1 MTLIDLDKKSGVVST
16 KCEIAGIDF
25 YEAFSNESTL
35 RTALS
40 ALQRGPIR
48 FRRDNVI
55 ACEGDAADYLFLVV
69 SGVVRHCK
77 TFENG
82 TRNIVAFYLPGD
94 LFGWSDANHGLSV
107 EAAADAMVMFIK
119 RAGLLSIASQESR
132 VASFLLATTTNDLQ
146 RSFEHSLLM
155 NKSATCRVGTFLAD
169 LWRRS
174 GKLKYLDLPVSHKDI
189 ADYLGLT
196 IETVSRT
203 ITAMERSGLISRVSA
218 RRLIMRNEMALER
231 LSSENLICYRGE

>member
-1 MTLIDLDKKSGVVST
+1 MTCAELKGTSVVASNG
-16 KCEIAGIDF
+16 KRIAGAIEFPEIFGNKD
-25 YEAFSNESTL
+25 
-35 RTALS
+35 ALKRALV

-55 ACEGDAADYLFLVV
+55 ACEGEAADYLFFVV

-77 TFENG
+77 TFESG
-82 TRNIVAFYLPGD
+82 VRNIVAFYLPGD
-94 LFGWSDANHGLSV
+94 LFGWNDDALSV
-107 EAAADAMVMFIK
+107 EAAADAMVLFIK
-119 RAGLLSIASQESR
+119 RAGLLSIALQESR

-174 GKLKYLDLPVSHKDI
+174 GKLKYLDLPVSHRDI